1 MHIKN
6 IINKITAGFFRHL
19 LLSTV
24 PYEYS
29 ETDAEK
35 IFHVI
40 LSGKLTHN
48 TGNEIITLE
57 REFSDYIGTKY
68 GVATNS
74 GTSSLHLAMK
84 AVGIQPGD
92 EVIVP
97 AYTFIAVAQAVL
109 LCGGVPIFADIDDT
123 FTLSSSSIEAAI
135 TPRTKAMIVA
145 HMFGNVAD
153 MKRILTIARKYKLFV
168 VEDCAQ
174 AVGARWHGK
183 HVGSLGDIGCFSF
196 NEKKA
201 IPTGQGGMLTTSNP
215 LFYRNAI
222 ATRNT
227 GIEMIGGKIDVTTI
241 GSTLFM
247 TEVQAALARRV
258 LPHLDRLN
266 TTRADNFHTVQNQI
280 QVLKEY
286 VQVYRIVPG
295 AEPSFSRFVCMVDF
309 RSIGISREVSIDRM
323 QKEGIPMKTFYP
335 LPLYKYSLFR
345 EKKDMITHKTFSFS
359 ANTHINYRTLRL
371 PFAERFCEQQ
381 VGMELSPYLSHTDA
395 LRIGQVIRRVLK
407 YTGN

>member
-1 MHIKN
+1 MHSKN
-6 IINKITAGFFRHL
+6 IINKITAGLFRHP

-35 IFHVI
+35 IFRVI

-48 TGNEIITLE
+48 TGNEIISLE

-92 EVIVP
+92 EVVVP

-123 FTLSSSSIEAAI
+123 FALSPASIEAAI
-135 TPRTKAMIVA
+135 TPRTKAIIVV

-153 MKRILTIARKYKLFV
+153 MKQIQTTAKKHKLFV
-168 VEDCAQ
+168 IEDCAQ
-174 AVGARWHGK
+174 AVGARWNGK
-183 HVGSLGDIGCFSF
+183 RVGSLSDIGCFSF

-201 IPTGQGGMLTTSNP
+201 IPIGQGGMLTTSNP

-247 TEVQAALARRV
+247 TEIQAALARRV

-266 TTRADNFHTVQNQI
+266 STRADNFHTIQNQI
-280 QVLKEY
+280 QVLKEHLQTY
-286 VQVYRIVPG
+286 KIVQG

-309 RSIGISREVSIDRM
+309 RYIGISREVFIDRM
-323 QKEGIPMKTFYP
+323 RKEGIPMKTFYP
-335 LPLYKYSLFR
+335 LPLYKYTIFR
-345 EKKDMITHKTFSFS
+345 EKKDMIMQKTFPFS
-359 ANTHINYRTLRL
+359 ENTHINYRALHL
-371 PFAERFCEQQ
+371 PFTEQFCVQQ
-381 VGMELSPYLSHTDA
+381 VGMEFSPYLSHADA
-395 LRIGQVIRRVLK
+395 LQIGQSIRRVFRRIE
-407 YTGN
+407 N